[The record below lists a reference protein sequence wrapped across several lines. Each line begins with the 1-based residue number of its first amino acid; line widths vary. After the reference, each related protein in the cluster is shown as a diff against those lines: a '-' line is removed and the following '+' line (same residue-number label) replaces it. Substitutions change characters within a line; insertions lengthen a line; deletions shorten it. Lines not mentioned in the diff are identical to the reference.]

1 VQGTQ
6 EDFRND
12 PRSFYVVATAKGTF
26 FLALGRDPYFPP
38 WRDVA
43 QLNHFSPAMRA
54 AQLTDLRTIA
64 SHCDGVRCDMAMLHL
79 REIFGGIWG
88 RFLRNTP
95 PPETE
100 FWADAHAAVP
110 GLILLAEAYWGTEPQ
125 LLDLGFSFVYDKE
138 FYDAV
143 RDIRMDEVRRSLAAP
158 VEQQSHQ
165 ARFLEN
171 HDEPRSADVFGTRRL
186 PSVGTLMGTVPGM
199 RFYYQGELEGCEPHL
214 PITLRTPANAPPDE
228 FCLEFY
234 SKILNLSNDDAF
246 HHGHWRLLPIWPEN
260 DSSSANIIT
269 YEWRTGNSWKVVA
282 VNLAGEASQGMIALG
297 DSVLANRD
305 YIFYDELHDV
315 RYPRKGEELH
325 TAGLFVRLEGYQAH
339 LFDVTLA

>member
-1 VQGTQ
+1 
-6 EDFRND
+6 
-12 PRSFYVVATAKGTF
+12 
-26 FLALGRDPYFPP
+26 
-38 WRDVA
+38 
-43 QLNHFSPAMRA
+43 
-54 AQLTDLRTIA
+54 
-64 SHCDGVRCDMAMLHL
+64 
-79 REIFGGIWG
+79 
-88 RFLRNTP
+88 
-95 PPETE
+95 
-100 FWADAHAAVP
+100 
-110 GLILLAEAYWGTEPQ
+110 
-125 LLDLGFSFVYDKE
+125 
-138 FYDAV
+138 
-143 RDIRMDEVRRSLAAP
+143 
-158 VEQQSHQ
+158 
-165 ARFLEN
+165 
-171 HDEPRSADVFGTRRL
+171 
-186 PSVGTLMGTVPGM
+186 M

-246 HHGHWRLLPIWPEN
+246 HHGRWRLLPIWPEN
-260 DSSSANIIT
+260 DSTSTNIIT

-325 TAGLFVRLEGYQAH
+325 AAGLFVRLEGYQAH